1 MMARVRDALRH
12 LTATRYTRSLE
23 AEIARLRAENR
34 ALLNSILGI
43 AGVPPITVSTDE
55 MASERLGGGTVAVGA
70 GSGLDAAGIAR
81 LKGLGVRSGARR
93 VAPCGGAP
101 VRRRSWHQ
109 INQALEIDSAR
120 SKERKLDGGP
130 EIGVATKSS

>member
-1 MMARVRDALRH
+1 MARVRDALRN

-55 MASERLGGGTVAVGA
+55 AGREPRAADTSVIAA

-81 LKGLGVRSGARR
+81 LKGISARNGTRR